1 MCMKKLICFLIL
13 ILPFLLHSQTRIRL
27 SGFSEYDAWTHLD
40 PFYIYEPGQGIDD
53 FRPVEYEERVTKIK
67 LTLDAPLMQYWIG
80 VVGAKINFT
89 KGWGNRKHIRDAD
102 QYLEYNYSSISSA
115 IKLSYQN
122 DIYKIND
129 YKAEITLNL
138 MLIEV
143 LFLFL
148 TNCFHL

>member
-1 MCMKKLICFLIL
+1 MKKLIGLFIL
-13 ILPFLLHSQTRIRL
+13 LLPFLLQSQTRIKI

-40 PFYIYEPGQGIDD
+40 PFYIHAPGQGIDD

-102 QYLEYNYSSISSA
+102 QYLEYNFPMTP
-115 IKLSYQN
+115 YQTET
-122 DIYKIND
+122 D
-129 YKAEITLNL
+129 YIDYG
-138 MLIEV
+138 IE
-143 LFLFL
+143 LYY
-148 TNCFHL
+148 